1 MSDRIDVS
9 ATIKV
14 NDQASTAI
22 GRVRDALG
30 GIGDKAK
37 SVADSFKSLGT
48 WDNFGKGVSQLGSAL
63 GQLGRTVMNVAK
75 PIAALVGIAGGLSM
89 AEAVAGMERYV
100 SSVRELSRTAP
111 VLGTTIENLSAL
123 QFAASRVGI
132 GANELS
138 NALAR
143 ANANIGRAATGKG
156 TQLTALFDKLGISL
170 RDSNGHI
177 RTTADLM
184 PTLADAFARQT
195 DPVVQLRMAT
205 ELFGRA
211 AGPEMLK
218 LLQQGSSGI
227 EAFIERGREL
237 GLVIGEEQAEKARA
251 FAKAQAE
258 VGLAWQS
265 LGVQLSQNLM
275 PILQPLIEN
284 FGKLLHELR
293 PTIVVAL
300 TEAFQTLADALQS
313 VNWEETIKSGIEW
326 VKWINEVVNNTVG
339 WKGVLVGFAA
349 FLAGPMIAAM
359 ISVGA
364 AVANLAAI
372 IGSAM
377 LANPILAV
385 IAALAAGG
393 LLIWKNWDGIS
404 EYFSGLWAD
413 VSEGVGAGWDKI
425 ASLAESA
432 AGGIE
437 GAWDGMTDFFG
448 DIGERIASAF
458 SWYNL
463 QTAWSGIVDWFQTLW
478 DNVRGVFDVVNAW
491 LGPWANLF
499 APLAIYNNW
508 DALAD
513 FFDNLWKRVAAIFE
527 WAWSVIK
534 PIIDG
539 LRDGLTWLLDKL
551 PPMSGIAN
559 TAASVGKTVF
569 SAPGRALDWT
579 GEQLGRI
586 WPWGGGGRAEPS
598 VVEQAAQRSV
608 VEQATTAQQ
617 INGRVEVDANIHL
630 AGAPPGTTVEAH
642 TREEG
647 AVRATGDVGLSMVP
661 A

>member
-14 NDQASTAI
+14 NDEASSAI
-22 GRVRDALG
+22 NRVRDALG

-48 WDNFGKGVSQLGSAL
+48 WQNFGKGVSQLGSAL

-100 SSVRELSRTAP
+100 SSVRELSRAAP
-111 VLGTTIENLSAL
+111 VLGTTIENLSGL

-132 GANELS
+132 GAEQMT

-170 RDSNGHI
+170 RDANGHI

-237 GLVIGEEQAEKARA
+237 GLVIGEEQAERARE

-258 VGLAWQS
+258 VGLAWRS

-275 PILQPLIEN
+275 PILQPLIES
-284 FGKLLHELR
+284 FGKLIHEPR
-293 PTIVVAL
+293 PTIVQAL
-300 TEAFQTLADALQS
+300 TDAFHALADALQS
-313 VNWEETIKSGIEW
+313 VDWEATIKSGIEW
-326 VKWINEVVNNTVG
+326 AKWINEVVNNTVG

-364 AVANLAAI
+364 GVANLAAI

-404 EYFSGLWAD
+404 DYFSRLWGD
-413 VSEGVGAGWDKI
+413 VSEGVGAGWDKV

-458 SWYNL
+458 SWESV

-478 DNVRGVFDVVNAW
+478 DGVRGVFDLVNAW
-491 LGPWANLF
+491 LGPWAN
-499 APLAIYNNW
+499 
-508 DALAD
+508 
-513 FFDNLWKRVAAIFE
+513 
-527 WAWSVIK
+527 SVRTA
-534 PIIDG
+534 
-539 LRDGLTWLLDKL
+539 RDL
-551 PPMSGIAN
+551 
-559 TAASVGKTVF
+559 
-569 SAPGRALDWT
+569 
-579 GEQLGRI
+579 
-586 WPWGGGGRAEPS
+586 
-598 VVEQAAQRSV
+598 
-608 VEQATTAQQ
+608 
-617 INGRVEVDANIHL
+617 
-630 AGAPPGTTVEAH
+630 
-642 TREEG
+642 
-647 AVRATGDVGLSMVP
+647 
-661 A
+661 